1 MRIKKLVSS
10 LMLALLLV
18 NVIPTVGFAATLDE
32 IESQQNTKEKEMAEI
47 DSQINKALTKVNE
60 KNSELEELTTQ
71 IEVLKETVQ
80 ATSATVSEQEEVV
93 KERLDQAKERILSM
107 QTTEVNQN
115 VVVSLFESESV
126 TDLFNRA
133 YVLVTL
139 QSAGNDQLEVAEDE
153 KQELADLKKELEN
166 DLALLENQ
174 TVEAKEQ
181 KVELDT
187 QVASLQETMD
197 ENQVILNE
205 LDEQRELEESRIAA
219 AEEKAAEETKAKE
232 EQAAADKAAAEAEA
246 TLATKTEKESA
257 VVKTTATEPSNN
269 QTEIKKTEPTVETKK
284 AATTKPA
291 ESTET
296 SSKGKSIVV
305 SATGYSTKQANL
317 STHTATGINLE
328 SNPMVIAVDPRVI
341 PLGSMV
347 EIPGYGIFIAGDT
360 GGAIKGSK
368 IDIHFPSVQQ
378 ANNFG
383 RKTITINILN

>member
-1 MRIKKLVSS
+1 M
-10 LMLALLLV
+10 MALLLV

-80 ATSATVSEQEEVV
+80 ATSETVTEQEDVV

-166 DLALLENQ
+166 DLALLEKQ

-181 KVELDT
+181 KVALDT

-197 ENQVILNE
+197 ENQSILNE

-219 AEEKAAEETKAKE
+219 AEEKAAEEAKAKE
-232 EQAAADKAAAEAEA
+232 AQATAEKEAAQA
-246 TLATKTEKESA
+246 TLITKTEEDSAAVTTTATASSNDQTESA
-257 VVKTTATEPSNN
+257 VETEKT
-269 QTEIKKTEPTVETKK
+269 
-284 AATTKPA
+284 ATTKPA
-291 ESTET
+291 ESTES

-328 SNPMVIAVDPRVI
+328 SNPMVIAVDPSVI

-360 GGAIKGSK
+360 GGAIKGNK